1 MRIKTISFLMAGLV
15 AGLAPAAQSAA
26 QGRSQEKVARLEQA
40 AQRNEDEQR
49 TTRGAHPNLK
59 RQMSQIDDALKRLKA
74 GQKVTTEEID
84 QILGE
89 TSFERAQ

>member
-26 QGRSQEKVARLEQA
+26 QSSSQERQARLEQA
-40 AQRNEDEQR
+40 AQRNEDERR

-59 RQMSQIDDALKRLKA
+59 RQMSQIDDALQRLKA

-89 TSFERAQ
+89 VSFERAQ

>member
-1 MRIKTISFLMAGLV
+1 MRIKTISLLMAGLV

-26 QGRSQEKVARLEQA
+26 QSRSQERLARLEQA
-40 AQRNEDEQR
+40 AHHNDEVLR
-49 TTRGAHPNLK
+49 ATRGAHPELK
-59 RQMSQIDDALKRLKA
+59 RQQRQIDDAIRRLKA

-89 TSFERAQ
+89 VSLDRAQ

>member
-1 MRIKTISFLMAGLV
+1 VRIKTIAFLMAGLV

-26 QGRSQEKVARLEQA
+26 QARSQEHLARLEQA
-40 AQRNEDEQR
+40 AQRNESEQR
-49 TTRGAHPNLK
+49 TTRGSHPELK
-59 RQMSQIDDALKRLKA
+59 RQLSQIEKAIQTLKA

-89 TSFERAQ
+89 VSFERAQ

>member
-1 MRIKTISFLMAGLV
+1 MRIRTISFLMAALV

-26 QGRSQEKVARLEQA
+26 QGSSQERLARLEQA
-40 AQRNEDEQR
+40 AKQNDDELR
-49 TTRGAHPNLK
+49 TTRGSHPELK
-59 RQMSQIDDALKRLKA
+59 RQQHQIDDAIKRLKA

-89 TSFERAQ
+89 VSFERAR